1 MDKFSY
7 GTYDSSITDIAYDS
21 TKGYVEPSGE
31 QEVRKE
37 LSYPLKELKDYIN
50 QVIPVNADD
59 SVILLRLTED
69 LLFQYSLDGENW
81 YDTASGG
88 HQIFDEDEN
97 QLPQKTKM
105 MFRGT
110 TVHNEGEYTVVEGM
124 QGAQGIGVA
133 SVVQVSSSSVSEG
146 QNVWR
151 MTLTNGNTYDF
162 VVLNGA
168 QGEEGEKGDQGN
180 GLVILGTYSALED
193 LQQAHPTGNEGDIY
207 IVGTG
212 DSNPAYVWDVDNQA
226 WESIGK
232 IRGEKGAKG
241 DTGSAGATG
250 VGIQSIVETQHSSA
264 SGGTNIWTVTLTNG
278 ATNTF
283 TVLNGEAGTAGEG
296 MPQGG
301 TSGQLLAKRTSLNYD
316 TEWVTFQALP
326 NGGTQGQVLTKQSS
340 TDGDADWED
349 IDALP
354 SGGTQGQVLTKNS
367 STDGDA
373 SWQTIQSGGG
383 TVIYD
388 DDGITSPII
397 AYDELTFL
405 DVASGVDTVKLGIEM
420 ELLWTNSSPTASFS
434 AQTITLDLSEYQAV
448 IIIFRWDNATS
459 EYLERFYAKGN
470 SVVITESFARGTYG
484 VTGRYINNITN
495 SGVEF
500 GNGIQNSWASNNNNM
515 IPYQIYGIR

>member
-1 MDKFSY
+1 MEKFSY
-7 GTYDSSITDIAYDS
+7 GNYDSTVTDIAYDS

-50 QVIPVNADD
+50 QVIPVDADGD
-59 SVILLRLTED
+59 TILLRLTED
-69 LLFQYSLDGENW
+69 LLFQYSLDGETW

-88 HQIFDEDEN
+88 HQIFDENEN

-105 MFRGT
+105 MFRDT
-110 TVHNEGEYTVVEGM
+110 NVHNEGDYTVVEGL
-124 QGAQGIGVA
+124 QGEQGIGVA
-133 SVVQVSSSSVSEG
+133 SVVQVEYSSVSEG

-162 VVLNGA
+162 IVLNGA
-168 QGEEGEKGDQGN
+168 QGEEGEKGEQGN
-180 GLVILGTYSALED
+180 GLVILGSYASLED
-193 LQQAHPTGNEGDIY
+193 LQTAHPTGNKGDVY

-212 DSNPAYVWDVDNQA
+212 DSNPAYVWDVNDNA

-241 DTGSAGATG
+241 DTGATGATG
-250 VGIQSIVETQHSSA
+250 VGIQSVVETQHSTA

-283 TVLNGEAGTAGEG
+283 TVLNGEAGQAGQG

-301 TSGQLLAKRTSLNYD
+301 TPGQFLIKKTSIDYD
-316 TEWVTFQALP
+316 IEWTDLDTLP
-326 NGGTQGQVLTKQSS
+326 SGGTKGQVLTKQSS

-354 SGGTQGQVLTKNS
+354 SGGTLGQVLTKQS

-373 SWQTIQSGGG
+373 DWETPATWGK
-383 TVIYD
+383 TTIYD
-388 DDGITSPII
+388 GSTATTS
-397 AYDELTFL
+397 YDELFFST
-405 DVASGVDTVKLGIEM
+405 VTSGVDTVKLGIDM
-420 ELLWTNSSPTASFS
+420 DLLWTNPDPTSSFV
-434 AQTITLDLSEYQAV
+434 AQTISLNLSGYDYVYV
-448 IIIFRWDNATS
+448 IVRATTGESHFGSYIVPVGASQELLCVATTYLRKRNATVS
-459 EYLERFYAKGN
+459 TSG
-470 SVVITESFARGTYG
+470 ITFDGGY
-484 VTGRYINNITN
+484 N
-495 SGVEF
+495 
-500 GNGIQNSWASNNNNM
+500 QASISTWDSNTSSA